1 MIGLIGLD
9 PLQARHLR
17 HLPRYLRER
26 REFRRKGGRIDRSIA
41 FLADYEDSSGTASGH
56 YFHQDLLVAQRIF
69 EAKPEAHADVG
80 SRIDGFVAHV
90 ATFRQI
96 DVLDIR
102 PLENNAHPNIRFL
115 QADLM
120 NASGEPARRYPSVSC
135 LHALEHFG
143 LGRYS
148 DPIDPE
154 GHRKGFSAVARMVA
168 PGGTLYVSVPV
179 GRPRVEFN
187 AHRVFDPGDVVG
199 WADSFDL
206 EMFDYVDDK
215 GDLHR
220 DASLAEAKDLDY
232 GCGIYTLTRKS

>member
-1 MIGLIGLD
+1 MRLGGID
-9 PLQARHLR
+9 PLQSRHLQ

-26 REFRRKGGRIDRSIA
+26 REFKRKGGRIDRSIIL
-41 FLADYEDSSGTASGH
+41 LADYQDASGTASGH

-69 EAKPEAHADVG
+69 QANPESHADVG

-90 ATFRQI
+90 ASFRPI

-102 PLENNAHPNIRFL
+102 PLENEAHANIRFI

-120 NASGEPARRYPSVSC
+120 NPVEQLVERYASVSC

-148 DPIDPE
+148 DPIDPD
-154 GHRKGFSAVARMVA
+154 GHRKGFNGVAKMVR

-179 GRPRVEFN
+179 GRPRVDFN
-187 AHRVFDPGDVVG
+187 AHRVFDPADPLEWAAGDFTLTG
-199 WADSFDL
+199 
-206 EMFDYVDDK
+206 FDYVDDK
-215 GDLHR
+215 GDLHCGSEP
-220 DASLAEAKDLDY
+220 DAARRLEY
-232 GCGIYTLTRKS
+232 GCGIYTLVRSA